1 MTASIPPVAG
11 GAPPQM
17 ASSPPMLLYF
27 VRHGKAAAG
36 PRDAERPLTD
46 DGADEMRRVARKLA
60 KLGVAFD
67 ATLAS
72 PLIRARQTAEVLAAA
87 GIAGV
92 VEECAALAPGGTLD
106 AALDRVA
113 HHAARGAGR
122 VALVGHEPTLS
133 AWAAHLAGG
142 PTCAFELKKGGIV
155 GLELPDRP
163 PFEGRATLFWLT
175 SPKLL

>member
-1 MTASIPPVAG
+1 MF
-11 GAPPQM
+11 
-17 ASSPPMLLYF
+17 LYL

-36 PRDAERPLTD
+36 PNDAQRPLTP
-46 DGADEMRRVARKLA
+46 DGVDEMRRVARRLA
-60 KLGVAFD
+60 KLSIGFD
-67 ATLAS
+67 ATLTS
-72 PLIRARQTAEVLAAA
+72 PLVRARETAEVLAAA

-106 AALDRVA
+106 DALARIA

-133 AWAAHLAGG
+133 GWAARLAGG
-142 PTCAFELKKGGIV
+142 PACAIELKKGGIV